1 MDYDSLRVRGEKSP
15 NVQTVLSAISGE
27 KNLEL
32 LLLISTLGIE
42 DRNSFFI
49 SKKLGISRK
58 QLYHRII
65 KLNKAGLIK
74 RNSGSYYLTAFGIV
88 ISQSIRVI
96 DDGLRTY
103 SSLKALD
110 VINISKQVT
119 REEITKLIEAL
130 VKDEKIKNILKKKY
144 HLESESE
151 SKANQIG
158 KEK

>member
-1 MDYDSLRVRGEKSP
+1 LDYDSLRGEKSP
-15 NVQTVLSAISGE
+15 NVQTVLSAISDK

-32 LLLISTLGIE
+32 LLLISTLEIE
-42 DRNSFFI
+42 NRNSFFL
-49 SKKLGISRK
+49 SKKLDLSRK
-58 QLYHRII
+58 QLYHRVR
-65 KLNKAGLIK
+65 KLNKAGLIR
-74 RNSGSYYLTAFGIV
+74 RNLGSYYLTAFGIV

-130 VKDEKIKNILKKKY
+130 VKDEKVKNILKKKY
-144 HLESESE
+144 HLESES
-151 SKANQIG
+151 KANQTGI
-158 KEK
+158 EK